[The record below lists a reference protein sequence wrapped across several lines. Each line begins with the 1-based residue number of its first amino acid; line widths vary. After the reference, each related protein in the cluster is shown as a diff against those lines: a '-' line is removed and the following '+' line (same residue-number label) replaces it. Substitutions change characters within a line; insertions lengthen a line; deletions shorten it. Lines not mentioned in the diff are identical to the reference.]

1 MDSPALNARSR
12 RVSQDAQDM
21 VCVKDRNA
29 LASHHMLALHVVF
42 SSVPTSAPESVCV
55 MPRMTTPA
63 NVRTNMQ
70 DRVANSRRSIATRGV
85 RLCTRRDRI
94 RDACVMM
101 DTVLS
106 RIVRTNLADSKD
118 VTQVPVLTVY
128 VSVLLGLVENIAR
141 KLVVVLLDATLD
153 HV

>member
-1 MDSPALNARSR
+1 VVMDL
-12 RVSQDAQDM
+12 
-21 VCVKDRNA
+21 VKDKSVSATHNGEVHR
-29 LASHHMLALHVVF
+29 VVF

-55 MPRMTTPA
+55 MPRMITPV
-63 NVRTNMQ
+63 NVLQTVQ

-94 RDACVMM
+94 RDAFVMK

-141 KLVVVLLDATLD
+141 KLVVVSKDATLD

>member
-1 MDSPALNARSR
+1 MDSPVLNARSR
-12 RVSQDAQDM
+12 RVSRDVQDM

-29 LASHHMLALHVVF
+29 PASHHMLVLRVVF

-55 MPRMTTPA
+55 MPRMTTPV
-63 NVRTNMQ
+63 NVLQTVQ

-94 RDACVMM
+94 RDAFVTRV
-101 DTVLS
+101 TVLS

-128 VSVLLGLVENIAR
+128 VSAL
-141 KLVVVLLDATLD
+141 
-153 HV
+153 